1 MVSRRL
7 RALFVVN
14 TDRFFLSHRLPLAL
28 ALQKSGFEVTVAA
41 AATGEA
47 DTIRGYGLDFAAIPL
62 SRYGMNPLRELWTAM
77 TLARLCRRLRPDLV
91 HLVTMK
97 PIVYGAISV
106 YSYCRPAI
114 VNAITGLGSTFG
126 EGRRAS
132 IRRAILLPLLR
143 AALATPR
150 SKTILQN
157 PDDVERLVRED
168 VVSCDKVV
176 LIRGSGVDCSRFR
189 PTDRGEGD
197 PLVVLASRMLWD
209 KGVADFVDAAR
220 LVRSRNP
227 RARFVLMGR
236 IDLECPAGIP
246 RAQLEEWA
254 DEGAVEWWGYKDDM
268 FAVLPSATVVVLPTV
283 YPEGVPKILLE
294 AAACGC
300 PIVATD
306 VPGCRE
312 IVRHDV
318 NGLLVTPHDVGALAG
333 AIQAVIDSPQLQKRY
348 GEAGRSIA
356 VSEFS
361 VEYVVEQTMAIYR
374 TLLGTCWPAESR

>member
-1 MVSRRL
+1 MVGRKP

-14 TDRFFLSHRLPLAL
+14 TDWFFLSHRLPLAL

-47 DTIRGYGLDFAAIPL
+47 DTIRGYDLQFAAIPL
-62 SRYGMNPLRELWTAM
+62 SRDAMNPLREIRTAIA
-77 TLARLCRRLRPDLV
+77 LARLCRRIAPDLV
-91 HLVTMK
+91 HLVTIK
-97 PIVYGAISV
+97 PIIYSALSV
-106 YSYCRPAI
+106 YSYGSPAI
-114 VNAITGLGSTFG
+114 VNAVTGLGSAFAT
-126 EGRRAS
+126 GRRAS

-143 AALATPR
+143 AALAAPR
-150 SKTILQN
+150 SRTILQN
-157 PDDVERLVRED
+157 PDDVERLVRES
-168 VVSCDKVV
+168 VVSRDKAV
-176 LIRGSGVDCSRFR
+176 LIRGSGVDCSRFH
-189 PTDRGEGD
+189 PTNRGEGD

-209 KGVADFVDAAR
+209 KGVADFVDVAR

-236 IDLECPAGIP
+236 IDLENPAGIP
-246 RAQLEEWA
+246 RTQLEQWA

-268 FAVLPSATVVVLPTV
+268 SVILPCATAVVLPTV
-283 YPEGVPKILLE
+283 YPEGVPKVLLE

-312 IVRHDV
+312 IVRHNV
-318 NGLLVTPHDVGALAG
+318 NGLLVAPHDVGALAD
-333 AIQAVIDSPQLQKRY
+333 AIQAIIDSPQLQRQY

-361 VEYVVEQTMAIYR
+361 VEHVVEQTMAVYR
-374 TLLGTCWPAESR
+374 TLLGTCWPGPK